1 MPPAARL
8 RRIVTGKGGAK
19 EKVVENDRGR
29 KRDGEKGTGGKGG
42 RATEAGMKRARKRV
56 KGKKG
61 EKRTSSS
68 WDEDSWR
75 IERREDRRTSDRVL
89 EDPSRD
95 LNRIESDRFRKRGA
109 ARAR

>member
-19 EKVVENDRGR
+19 ERVVENGRGR
-29 KRDGEKGTGGKGG
+29 KRDGEKGTGGKRG
-42 RATEAGMKRARKRV
+42 RATGAGMKRTRKRV

-75 IERREDRRTSDRVL
+75 IERREDRRTFDRVL
-89 EDPSRD
+89 EDLSRD
-95 LNRIESDRFRKRGA
+95 LNRIEPDRFRKRGA